1 MNRFLYTLFIRL
13 LTPGLLVWM
22 ALRARRAGGDWGVCS
37 GERFGH
43 YRSSE
48 AARAPVSDPPGGRSP
63 DAVAAMDS
71 ARPSGPI
78 WVHAVSLGETRAAQ
92 PLVRAL
98 LDRGH
103 RILLTHMTVTGREE
117 GRRAFAE
124 DIAQGRLVQAWLPYD
139 FPGAVRRFYAHFKP
153 RAGVLVERE
162 IWPNLIHAAWR
173 AHIPLLL
180 ASARMSDA
188 SLRQSMRVGS
198 VMREAYG
205 RFSAVYA
212 QSLQDAQRLEQ
223 AGAAAVRVSGN
234 FKFDTRL
241 DEGKVAR
248 GRAFAGK
255 LGRLVVAIAST
266 REGEDELFIEAIRHQ
281 IGRARAQGSE
291 LAERVMFYLI
301 PRHPVRFDQA
311 AAQLEAAGL
320 STVRR
325 TTLLALGDGSSTAIR
340 ACQDACVLLGD
351 TLGEMPWYYA
361 ASRIAIVGG
370 SFEPLGGQNFIE
382 ASALGVPVIV
392 GMHTQHFEQAVFDA
406 SQAGAIERV
415 ASPHEAV
422 QRALQWLDDP
432 SQLARMGA
440 AGKYWVQQHMGA
452 VERVVDGLEELL

>member
-1 MNRFLYTLFIRL
+1 MNRFLYTFMVRM
-13 LTPGLLVWM
+13 LTPGLLIWM

-37 GERFGH
+37 GERFGY
-43 YRSSE
+43 YRSAGPAE
-48 AARAPVSDPPGGRSP
+48 AAAPG
-63 DAVAAMDS
+63 AL
-71 ARPSGPI
+71 I

-98 LDRGH
+98 LDQGH

-117 GRRAFAE
+117 GQRAFANE
-124 DIAQGRLVQAWLPYD
+124 ISQGRLTQAWLPYD
-139 FPGAVRRFYAHFKP
+139 FPGAVRRFLKHFEP

-162 IWPNLIHAAWR
+162 IWPNLINAAWR
-173 AHIPLLL
+173 AQIPLLL

-188 SLRQSMRVGS
+188 ALRQSLRAGG

-205 RFSAVYA
+205 RFSGVYA

-248 GRAFAGK
+248 GRAFAAQ
-255 LGRLVVAIAST
+255 LGRIVIAIAST
-266 REGEDELFIEAIRHQ
+266 REGEDHLFIEAIRHQ

-291 LAERVMFYLI
+291 LAERVLFYLI
-301 PRHPVRFDQA
+301 PRHPARFDEA
-311 AAQLEAAGL
+311 AAQLDAARL
-320 STVRR
+320 SYVRR
-325 TTLLALGDGSSTAIR
+325 TTLLALGDGGSTAVR
-340 ACQDACVLLGD
+340 ACQDVSVLLGD

-382 ASALGVPVIV
+382 ASALGVPVLV

-406 SQAGAIERV
+406 TQAGAIERV

-432 SQLARMGA
+432 SHLARMGA
-440 AGKYWVQQHMGA
+440 AGEYWVQQHMGA
-452 VERVVDGLEELL
+452 VERVVDGLREVL